1 MKTAI
6 LFGLIGASL
15 AFSQPVCPPV
25 NFQQLAQVKLQNR
38 PQQIVSGLL
47 RQPDQSFSQYEITG
61 NVQAKTASLVGM
73 VPNVEQSFFACSGL
87 TAHKPGSGPA
97 PNIGKDPL
105 GTSSRNTI
113 VTDLGETGSAPSLV
127 STSGARRAR
136 W

>member
-6 LFGLIGASL
+6 LLGLIGASQ

-73 VPNVEQSFFACSGL
+73 VPNL
-87 TAHKPGSGPA
+87 
-97 PNIGKDPL
+97 
-105 GTSSRNTI
+105 
-113 VTDLGETGSAPSLV
+113 SLIHI
-127 STSGARRAR
+127 
-136 W
+136 